1 MSDQNISIRLQKVI
15 ADCGVTSRRKA
26 EGLILDGKVTV
37 NGHTVTEL
45 GTKVNPHKD
54 TIQVDGVTI
63 ELAAVDKIYIVMNK
77 PRAYMTTVSDPE
89 GRPTVLDLIYGVK
102 QRIFPVGRLD
112 YLSEGL
118 LILTNDG
125 DLANMIMHP
134 KYEVEKVYEVKV
146 FGHVSEGLLAKIK
159 KGVMTEDGIMK
170 PKSVRVIEQLPNK
183 TWLEFRLNEGKNRE
197 IRKICEAVDLTVDKL
212 KRVAIGGLNI
222 QSLTPGKYVFTT
234 RKELLK
240 AMGLND
246 HGERVLKKTF
256 LSSKKTLDPKKM
268 SKIVSGSARA
278 ADDKKFHGFRKE
290 SYYETVNSIK
300 DAKKLAAEQARS
312 QEADEMAQETAKR
325 AMNPKAA
332 PKSRMTARPIRK
344 TTEEAPKRG
353 PLKPIERKIAAKK
366 VARKTRSR

>member
-1 MSDQNISIRLQKVI
+1 MTTSQQDISVRLQKVI

-26 EGLILDGKVTV
+26 EGLILDGRVEV
-37 NGHTVTEL
+37 NGRVVTEL

-54 TIQVDGVTI
+54 TIQVDGNTL
-63 ELAAVDKIYIVMNK
+63 ELMAVDKVYIVMNK
-77 PRAYMTTVSDPE
+77 PRAYMTTLSDPE
-89 GRPTVLDLIYGVK
+89 GRPTVMDLIFGVK

-146 FGHVSEGLLAKIK
+146 FGHVNEGILAKIK
-159 KGVMTEDGIMK
+159 RGVMTEDGLLK

-197 IRKICEAVDLTVDKL
+197 IRKICEAVELTVDKL
-212 KRVAIGGLNI
+212 RRVAIEGLNI

-240 AMGLND
+240 ALGLTED
-246 HGERVLKKTF
+246 GRKFAKRTFMSAKKS
-256 LSSKKTLDPKKM
+256 LNVGKVA
-268 SKIVSGSARA
+268 KIVSKTARP
-278 ADDKKFHGFRKE
+278 ADDKKFQAFRKE
-290 SYYETVNSIK
+290 NYYQTVQSINEVK
-300 DAKKLAAEQARS
+300 MRQAEEEATKAAEL
-312 QEADEMAQETAKR
+312 EAQE
-325 AMNPKAA
+325 NAA
-332 PKSRMTARPIRK
+332 RFARTIKKPSRPVRNYGNK
-344 TTEEAPKRG
+344 G
-353 PLKPIERKIAAKK
+353 
-366 VARKTRSR
+366 

>member
-1 MSDQNISIRLQKVI
+1 MSDQNLSIRLQKVI

-37 NGHTVTEL
+37 NGKTVTEL
-45 GTKVNPHKD
+45 GTKVNPEKD

-63 ELAAVDKIYIVMNK
+63 ELASIDKIYIVINK

-89 GRPTVLDLIYGVK
+89 GRPTVLDLVYGVK

-246 HGERVLKKTF
+246 HGERVINKTF
-256 LSSKKTLDPKKM
+256 LSAKKTLDPKKM
-268 SKIVSGSARA
+268 SKIVSKTAKA

-290 SYYETVNSIK
+290 SYYETINSIK
-300 DAKKLAAEQARS
+300 DAKKLAAEEARTR
-312 QEADEMAQETAKR
+312 EADEIAQENAKR

-332 PKSRMTARPIRK
+332 PKSRMTARPKRV
-344 TTEEAPKRG
+344 TEEAPKRG
-353 PLKPIERKIAAKK
+353 PLKPIERKIASKK
-366 VARKTRSR
+366 AARKARSR

>member
-1 MSDQNISIRLQKVI
+1 MSNQDIQIRLQKVI

-26 EGLILDGKVTV
+26 EGLILDGRVSV

-45 GTKVNPHKD
+45 GTKVNPNKD
-54 TIQVDGVTI
+54 AIQVDGNNL
-63 ELAAVDKIYIVMNK
+63 ELAAVEKVYLVMNK
-77 PRAYMTTVSDPE
+77 PRAYMTTLSDPE
-89 GRPTVLDLIYGVK
+89 GRPTVMELIYGVK

-146 FGHVSEGLLAKIK
+146 FGHVNEGILAKIK
-159 KGVMTEDGIMK
+159 RGVMTEDGLLK

-212 KRVAIGGLNI
+212 RRVAIEGLNI
-222 QSLTPGKYVFTT
+222 QSLPVGQYMFTT

-240 AMGLND
+240 ALGLNE
-246 HGERVLKKTF
+246 HGEKVAQRRFISAKKS
-256 LSSKKTLDPKKM
+256 LNVAKVA
-268 SKIVSGSARA
+268 KIVGKTAKP
-278 ADDKKFHGFRKE
+278 ADDKKFQAFRKE
-290 SYYETVNSIK
+290 SYYETVKSIK
-300 DAKKLAAEQARS
+300 EVKMREAEEEALQRADQEAAE
-312 QEADEMAQETAKR
+312 
-325 AMNPKAA
+325 KAA
-332 PKSRMTARPIRK
+332 RFAK
-344 TTEEAPKRG
+344 TMNKG
-353 PLKPIERKIAAKK
+353 KPR
-366 VARKTRSR
+366 TYGN